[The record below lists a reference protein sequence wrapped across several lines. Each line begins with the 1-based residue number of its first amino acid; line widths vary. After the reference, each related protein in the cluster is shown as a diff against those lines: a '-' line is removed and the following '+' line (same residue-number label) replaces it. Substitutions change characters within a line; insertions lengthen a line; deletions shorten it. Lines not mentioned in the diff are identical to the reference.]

1 MSGDSFS
8 ITQTGLQGIE
18 TAMQA
23 VSDNL
28 ANAQTNGFQ
37 AETVDFGS
45 LLGEFVAGN
54 ALGGGTAVGGISRDF
69 SEGAITQ
76 NNTST
81 DMAIQGNGFFVLQDP
96 SGVQSFTRN
105 GQVTAELQR
114 YPGGFQWLGATG
126 ISGKLRAGVAGAV
139 LSPIIIPQGV
149 LAPSA
154 SSKTTISGN
163 LDATS
168 PVITGAINPTDP
180 STYSASVS
188 VQVYDS
194 LGNAHVLTYYFQ
206 NAGTGTAP
214 AAEKWNWSATL
225 DGSATGLTNNSGSV
239 GFDTN
244 GNIVSGALPSSAL
257 TATVS
262 GAANLSLNVDFSGL
276 TQFASGTATN
286 GTADGNAT
294 GNPQGVSINSN
305 GIVSVSYSNGQNVN
319 VAQVAVATFAAE
331 QGLQLNSQGTY
342 SQTATS
348 GTPTISGANSGGAG
362 TIVSSALENS
372 NVDTTKPARQPGGTA
387 TFLPGRRQGAANP
400 GQHSRHLD
408 ADRDPVK

>member
-54 ALGGGTAVGGISRDF
+54 ALGGGTAVQGISRDF

-105 GQVTAELQR
+105 GQVTENSSGTLVGFNGSELMG
-114 YPGGFQWLGATG
+114 YPVN
-126 ISGKLRAGVAGAV
+126 SAGVAGAV
-139 LSPIIIPQGV
+139 LSPITIPQGA

-163 LDATS
+163 LDSTS
-168 PVITGAINPTDP
+168 PVISGAINPADP

-206 NAGTGTAP
+206 NAGPGTAP
-214 AAEKWNWSATL
+214 AAENWNWTATL

-239 GFDTN
+239 GFNTN
-244 GNIVSGALPSSAL
+244 GDIVSGALPTSAL

-276 TQFASGTATN
+276 TQFASGTAAT

-319 VAQVAVATFAAE
+319 VAQVAIATFAAE
-331 QGLQLNSQGTY
+331 QGLQLNAEGTY
-342 SQTATS
+342 SQTSTS
-348 GTPTISGANSGGAG
+348 GTPTISGANSGSAG
-362 TIVSSALENS
+362 SIVSSALENS
-372 NVDTTKPARQPGGTA
+372 NVDTTNQLVNLVVLQRSYQADAKALQTQDSILGTLMQIV
-387 TFLPGRRQGAANP
+387 TQ
-400 GQHSRHLD
+400 
-408 ADRDPVK
+408 

>member
-54 ALGGGTAVGGISRDF
+54 ALGGGTAVQGISRDF
-69 SEGAITQ
+69 SEGAISQ

-81 DMAIQGNGFFVLQDP
+81 DMAIQGNGFFVLQDS

-105 GQVTAELQR
+105 GQITENSSGTLVGFNGEQLMG
-114 YPGGFQWLGATG
+114 YPVN
-126 ISGKLRAGVAGAV
+126 SAGVAGAV
-139 LSPIIIPQGV
+139 LSPITIPQGV

-168 PVITGAINPTDP
+168 PVLTGAINPADP
-180 STYSASVS
+180 STYSSSVS

-214 AAEKWNWSATL
+214 AAENWNWSATL
-225 DGSATGLTNNSGSV
+225 DGSATGLTNNSGAV

-244 GNIVSGALPSSAL
+244 GNIVSGAMPTSPL

-276 TQFASGTATN
+276 TQYAAGTAAT

-294 GNPQGVSINSN
+294 GNPQGVSINNN

-319 VAQVAVATFAAE
+319 IAQVAIATFTAQ

-348 GTPTISGANSGGAG
+348 GTPTISGANSGSAG

-372 NVDTTKPARQPGGTA
+372 NVDTTNQLVNLVVLQRSYQADAKALQTQDAILGTLMQIV
-387 TFLPGRRQGAANP
+387 TQ
-400 GQHSRHLD
+400 
-408 ADRDPVK
+408 

>member
-54 ALGGGTAVGGISRDF
+54 ALGGGTEVSGISRDF

-81 DMAIQGNGFFVLQDP
+81 DMAIQGNGFFVLQD
-96 SGVQSFTRN
+96 SGGVQSFTRN
-105 GQVTAELQR
+105 GQITENSSGTLVGFNGSELLG
-114 YPGGFQWLGATG
+114 YPVN
-126 ISGKLRAGVAGAV
+126 SAGVAGAV
-139 LSPIIIPQGV
+139 LSPITIPQGV

-163 LDATS
+163 LDSTS
-168 PVITGAINPTDP
+168 PVISGAINPANP
-180 STYSASVS
+180 STYSSSVS

-214 AAEKWNWSATL
+214 AAENWNWSATL
-225 DGSATGLTNNSGSV
+225 DGSATGLTNNSGTV
-239 GFDTN
+239 GFNTN

-294 GNPQGVSINSN
+294 GNPQGVSINSS

-319 VAQVAVATFAAE
+319 VAQVAVATFAAQ
-331 QGLQLNSQGTY
+331 QGLQLNSEGTY
-342 SQTATS
+342 SQTSTS
-348 GTPTISGANSGGAG
+348 GTPTVSGANSGGAG
-362 TIVSSALENS
+362 SIVSSALENS
-372 NVDTTKPARQPGGTA
+372 NVDTTNQLVNLVVLQRSYQADAKALQTQDSILGTLMQIV
-387 TFLPGRRQGAANP
+387 TQ
-400 GQHSRHLD
+400 
-408 ADRDPVK
+408 